1 MINFK
6 KINIYSVILISLLFN
21 GCNLQDF
28 SDGIEYDDYND
39 TTITTLTNV
48 NVISGTPILGAFVV
62 DVNDKIAVELTNGTY
77 QFTGHIRYPLR
88 AYGGFND
95 TNLDGVIDINDISN
109 NIVLRTNSGTN
120 LTLLTTYMSAPP
132 NTDNSD
138 PTVINMTDAD
148 AQALTGVATVSD
160 LYVLPYYNLNVAA
173 FSHAIFKV
181 AQNNMVSTG
190 TTELNSIIN
199 TDFQVDMNNILTNY
213 QNSNTAGITIYNVN
227 KDGWNNMFTNGELDV
242 NNTYIFYPS
251 GPVDLTNTTLVGQ
264 TPFFIRYTNSVG
276 TSAIDQP
283 VTNDSF
289 ASIGLYLEAYGR
301 IKMQIDVMNEA
312 IVKYGYPE
320 YTVARNE
327 NILALGEIKSLIDFY
342 GFMTN
347 PTLAYKNYTLP
358 ILSNGYNDIDI
369 QNWYNGYITSLNN
382 DNDLDFSINVTRYEY
397 EFSLPFFK
405 FMMMRYQPDIQYTFR
420 RIYKNL
426 ANSRDALAELSNRL

>member
-1 MINFK
+1 MNNFLTK
-6 KINIYSVILISLLFN
+6 LSSIIIVAIIFN

-39 TTITTLTNV
+39 NTNTTLTNI
-48 NVISGTPILGAFVV
+48 NVVSGTPILGAFVV
-62 DVNDKIAVELTNGTY
+62 DVNDKIALELSNGTY
-77 QFTGHIRYPLR
+77 QFSGHVRYPIR
-88 AYGGFND
+88 AFGGFND
-95 TNLDGVIDINDISN
+95 VNLDGVIDISDISN

-120 LTLLTTYMSAPP
+120 LTLLTTYMAAPP

-138 PTVINMTDAD
+138 PTVTNMTEAD
-148 AQALTGVATVSD
+148 AQTLTGVATTAD
-160 LYVLPYYNLNVAA
+160 LYALPYSNLNIAA
-173 FSHAIFKV
+173 FTRAIFKV
-181 AQNNMVSTG
+181 AQKNMVALG
-190 TTELNSIIN
+190 TTELNSITN
-199 TDFQVDMNNILTNY
+199 VDFQTEMNTILTDY
-213 QNSNTAGITIYNVN
+213 QTQFSSGISVYNVN
-227 KDGWNNMFTNGELDV
+227 KINWNNMFTSTELEV
-242 NNTYIFYPS
+242 PNMYIFYPS

-264 TPFFIRYTNSVG
+264 TPFFLRYTNVNG
-276 TSAIDQP
+276 IIAVDQP
-283 VTNDSF
+283 VVNDSF

-327 NILALGEIKSLIDFY
+327 NIAALGEIKEIIDYYDFIALY
-342 GFMTN
+342 
-347 PTLAYKNYTLP
+347 PYKNYTLP

-369 QNWYNGYITSLNN
+369 QGWYDGYITSLNT

-405 FMMMRYQPDIQYTFR
+405 YMMLRYQPDIQHTFR